1 MLCAFKLNEYFYSV
15 VKPYCRKKA
24 NSLKKK
30 NSRYYPG
37 MAANLIQ
44 TARCYPKTKV

>member
-30 NSRYYPG
+30 IH
-37 MAANLIQ
+37 AIIQ
-44 TARCYPKTKV
+44 VWQRI

>member
-30 NSRYYPG
+30 FTLLSR
-37 MAANLIQ
+37 
-44 TARCYPKTKV
+44 